1 MNDVVLLEHGSGA
14 NKTRELI
21 SEYFVGKFNKEESA
35 DEDAA
40 LIFDKKLAFST
51 DSFIIEPEFFEG
63 GNIGKLS
70 VCGTAN
76 DLAVRGAKPMW
87 FSASYVISEG
97 YPLDKLRQI
106 TDSMAGTAID
116 SNIKIVTGD
125 TKVIPRSSF
134 SGIIINTSGVGI
146 IINET
151 SINHIQDE
159 DVIIISGSLGDHA
172 TTIISQREG
181 IYLDSEICSDC
192 AVLYPMLE
200 DIIYNKESHFIRDLT
215 RGGLTSVLYEISIA
229 TGFGIEINEN
239 SIPVKPAVRELSDI
253 MGIDYLGMANEGKVL
268 LCVNQQY
275 AEAVISK
282 LKAHKYGTDAAI
294 IGIITKKHN
303 RIILNTHDN
312 QMKLLQETTNIPRIC

>member
-21 SEYFVGKFNKEESA
+21 AEYFVGKFNKEKCV

-40 LIFDKKLAFST
+40 LIFDKRLAFST
-51 DSFIIEPEFFEG
+51 DSFIIKPEFFRG

-87 FSASYVISEG
+87 LSASYVISEG
-97 YPLDKLRQI
+97 YPLDKLQQI
-106 TDSMAGTAID
+106 TDSMAKTAFD
-116 SNIKIVTGD
+116 SDVKIVTGD
-125 TKVIPRSSF
+125 TKVIPRDSF
-134 SGIIINTSGVGI
+134 SGIIINTSGVGVV
-146 IINET
+146 INEI
-151 SINHIQDE
+151 SISQIQDD

-181 IYLDSEICSDC
+181 IYLDSEISSDC
-192 AVLYPMLE
+192 AVLYPMIKE
-200 DIIYNKESHFIRDLT
+200 IIDNKESHFIRDLT

-229 TGFGIEINEN
+229 TGFGIEIDE
-239 SIPVKPAVRELSDI
+239 SSVPIKAAVRELSDL

-268 LCVNQQY
+268 LCVKSQN
-275 AEAVISK
+275 ASIV
-282 LKAHKYGTDAAI
+282 LKRLKEHKSGVDAAI
-294 IGIITKKHN
+294 IGKITKKHN
-303 RIILNTHDN
+303 RIILKTNDN
-312 QMKLLQETTNIPRIC
+312 QIRLLQETTDIPRIC